1 LAKRKR
7 KKGKAAHLAEYA
19 LARAV
24 MGLVGL
30 MPMWA
35 CRALSS
41 LLGNV
46 LYYGSSKR
54 RGIALENLRHAFG
67 SERSDDALKRI
78 ARRSCASFLLTFM
91 EMIKFRPLFDKPE
104 ALKDPKYTN
113 SQIFTVFEKVRKT
126 HESSGGA
133 IFVTPH
139 MGNWEVLPHVC
150 TALGIPLVVVARP
163 PDNPY
168 LRKLLFE
175 DRTATGQVV
184 IPKKNAL
191 YTLRKALRDGKSL
204 GLLPDQATKHG
215 VAADFFGRKALTTP
229 IPALLSITYKRP
241 IVVAAACRTGEG
253 LRFEGYVSDPI
264 MPGEYESERQE
275 IVRLTGEMNR
285 AMEHIIRKHPGQYLW
300 IHNRWKTY
308 ADAKAFSEDEED

>member
-1 LAKRKR
+1 
-7 KKGKAAHLAEYA
+7 
-19 LARAV
+19 
-24 MGLVGL
+24 M
-30 MPMWA
+30 
-35 CRALSS
+35 
-41 LLGNV
+41 
-46 LYYGSSKR
+46 
-54 RGIALENLRHAFG
+54 
-67 SERSDDALKRI
+67 
-78 ARRSCASFLLTFM
+78 
-91 EMIKFRPLFDKPE
+91 
-104 ALKDPKYTN
+104 
-113 SQIFTVFEKVRKT
+113 FEKVRRA

-204 GLLPDQATKHG
+204 GLLPDQATMHG

-229 IPALLSITYKRP
+229 VPALLAITYQRP

-253 LRFEGYVSDPI
+253 LRFEGFVSDPI
-264 MPGEYESERQE
+264 MPGEYESERAE
-275 IVRLTGEMNR
+275 LVRLTGEMNH
-285 AMEHIIRKHPGQYLW
+285 AMEHIVRKYPEQYLW

-308 ADAKAFSEDEED
+308 AGTSAFSEGEE

>member
-7 KKGKAAHLAEYA
+7 RKGKAAHLAEYA
-19 LARAV
+19 LARTV
-24 MGLVGL
+24 IGLVGV

-35 CRALSS
+35 CRALSA
-41 LLGNV
+41 LLGNM
-46 LYYGSSKR
+46 LYYGSAKR
-54 RGIALENLRHAFG
+54 RGIALENLKHALG
-67 SERSDDALKRI
+67 KEHGDDELKGI

-91 EMIKFRPLFDKPE
+91 EMIKFRPLFDRPE
-104 ALKDPKYTN
+104 TLKDPKYTS

-175 DRTATGQVV
+175 DRT
-184 IPKKNAL
+184 
-191 YTLRKALRDGKSL
+191 

-229 IPALLSITYKRP
+229 IPALLAITYKRP

-253 LRFEGYVSDPI
+253 LKFEGYVSDPI
-264 MPGEYESERQE
+264 MPAAEYGSERQE

-285 AMEHIIRKHPGQYLW
+285 AMEHIIRRHPEQYLW

-308 ADAKAFSEDEED
+308 EGTRSFSEGEED